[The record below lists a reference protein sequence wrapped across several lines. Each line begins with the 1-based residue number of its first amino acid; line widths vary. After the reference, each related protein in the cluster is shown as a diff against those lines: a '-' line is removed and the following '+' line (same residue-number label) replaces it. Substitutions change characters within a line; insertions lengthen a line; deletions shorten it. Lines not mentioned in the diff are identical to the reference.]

1 MWQAAKIIA
10 PCITAQS
17 EGEGTASLNFAERM
31 AHNTQRDRAQRD
43 SSEWGKRCPDI
54 LVQWNDLVKKK
65 LVAPL
70 AK

>member
-1 MWQAAKIIA
+1 M
-10 PCITAQS
+10 AQS